1 MKKLKN
7 NAGFSLGEMLLV
19 MLILLLATGI
29 VAGGIPAAANAY
41 YKAVD
46 GANAQILLST
56 TKTCLRDELALASEI
71 KVSDDQ
77 KTVSYT
83 GADGRTYEIY
93 NTNNT
98 EGVQGIMVKDTSVN
112 GTEHFLVSSAA
123 ATPSLYST
131 YKSISYTNGI
141 VTVRGLKVNRKDKDI
156 TIISLEEVCIQSIQ
170 K

>member
-1 MKKLKN
+1 MKKLRN
-7 NAGFSLGEMLLV
+7 NAGFSLAEMLLA

-123 ATPSLYST
+123 ATPSLHAVYD
-131 YKSISYTNGI
+131 KISYDDDKGI
-141 VTVRGLKVNRKDKDI
+141 VTVFGLKVMRKDV
-156 TIISLEEVCIQSIQ
+156 TIISLEEVCIQSI
-170 K
+170 KK

>member
-1 MKKLKN
+1 MMKKLRN
-7 NAGFSLGEMLLV
+7 NAGFSLGEMLLA

-29 VAGGIPAAANAY
+29 VAVGIPAAARVY

-46 GANAQILLST
+46 GANAQLLLST

-71 KVSDDQ
+71 TVSDDQ

-83 GADGRTYEIY
+83 GADGRIYEIY
-93 NTNNT
+93 NSDNT

-123 ATPSLYST
+123 ATPSLHAVYD
-131 YKSISYTNGI
+131 SISFDKGI
-141 VTVRGLKVNRKDKDI
+141 VTVSGLKVMRKGI
-156 TIISLEEVCIQSIQ
+156 TVISLDEVCIQSIQ